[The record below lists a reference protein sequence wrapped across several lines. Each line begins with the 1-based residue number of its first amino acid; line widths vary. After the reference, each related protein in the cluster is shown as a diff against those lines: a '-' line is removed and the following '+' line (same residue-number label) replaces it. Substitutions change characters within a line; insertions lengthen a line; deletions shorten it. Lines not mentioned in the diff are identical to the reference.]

1 MPSPG
6 PSGLHFGRAGVVV
19 CSALC
24 KLEYSSLLGCDVVLA
39 VNSYR
44 RCEGYPECPAVGNCY
59 QSKRRNIGESLIVI
73 DTSFACNLLSVL
85 IPNGFTGNRVV
96 STARLSCTQICN
108 KVLANTLKMLMN
120 TLFACSFVGFCLY
133 EACTLCQ

>member
-1 MPSPG
+1 VS
-6 PSGLHFGRAGVVV
+6 
-19 CSALC
+19 
-24 KLEYSSLLGCDVVLA
+24 A

-44 RCEGYPECPAVGNCY
+44 RCEAYPECPAVGNCC
-59 QSKRRNIGESLIVI
+59 QSKRCNTAESEIVI
-73 DTSFACNLLSVL
+73 DSSFACNLLSVL

-96 STARLSCTQICN
+96 STARLSCTQSCS
-108 KVLANTLKMLMN
+108 KVLLNTLKILMN